1 MYTQQLQVT
10 TSALPPI
17 NNVNIIDVLFLFIC
31 CVRKFRNKTPTSVHN
46 YLPSCAFLNSISRQH
61 YWKIKISHQKI
72 IHIKEQ
78 LILQIVPRQ
87 VHSWWLC
94 HHLSEK
100 EEAAVASCSLATIY
114 QRFNDLG
121 FSYYIPQPVDVLGL
135 ESL

>member
-1 MYTQQLQVT
+1 MEKMLYWTVILENKNIT
-10 TSALPPI
+10 RE
-17 NNVNIIDVLFLFIC
+17 NN
-31 CVRKFRNKTPTSVHN
+31 R
-46 YLPSCAFLNSISRQH
+46 
-61 YWKIKISHQKI
+61 HQRT
-72 IHIKEQ
+72 

-100 EEAAVASCSLATIY
+100 EAAVASCSLATIY

-135 ESL
+135 GSL